1 MHSQPKS
8 SAEILATAKRAPRKD
23 IRHWKSKTELSR
35 PLKDRLLTLD
45 FSEHTI
51 SDIPSA
57 GSSSSRPSNVH
68 RLNDVHFK
76 DPITPQTLEA
86 AIEIKDGGDVVDS
99 EVILDLEVGDE
110 LPILRVYF
118 ISLNI

>member
-1 MHSQPKS
+1 MNPQPKS
-8 SAEILATAKRAPRKD
+8 SAEILATANFRPRK
-23 IRHWKSKTELSR
+23 SETELSR

-45 FSEHTI
+45 FSKHTI
-51 SDIPSA
+51 SDNPSA
-57 GSSSSRPSNVH
+57 GSSSRSSNVH
-68 RLNDVHFK
+68 RLNNVHFK

-86 AIEIKDGGDVVDS
+86 AIEIKDSDGGDVVET